1 MAFFVPEF
9 CSDYPL
15 GYQTVA
21 ALDGNDAL
29 ILGQLRVGHNEET
42 GEHTDAAIPTGLVRV
57 GTAVQRSVNWAHGCL
72 GFLPME
78 RVGVTSPQLLAST
91 YFSDETDPRF
101 VFLSTETDTTGEFAY
116 DACSLLC
123 ASRTELTLLENP
135 MVAFWFSRPV
145 SGVEFGIEWPPQ
157 PMLQDL
163 NSIRDGDTFARVRAV
178 ELTAGVIAK
187 LTGLAGGGSTKAVTV
202 ANDGTLAAALI
213 TPALTDGS
221 FADAFDLDE
230 VAKRITVLESD
241 VIPLNGNFEFYDGSA
256 FRNWTG
262 TFDATGIDPGGGRYI
277 ELGTTSRQVDS
288 SEFAIPGD
296 MTLLEVLAR
305 RPSGT
310 GTSGS
315 VRLRWYTSAH
325 SFISAD
331 TFSIQA
337 DTANVWFTTLATISP
352 PSTAAYA
359 VVRLDN
365 EGGIA
370 IQYGSVRIRPLARL
384 IPATLTSVT
393 LDSDFVAFDA
403 DSTPRVMLEASGRLS
418 LTGGVKRSSGTVVD
432 GETLLTTPS
441 GFRPATRN
449 RFFTAQCYGGMINVT
464 WQTSGNVVVNFPAGY
479 TATTPTG
486 YSPHLGIWFDGIS
499 FDPRA

>member
-29 ILGQLRVGHNEET
+29 ILGQLRAGHDEDT
-42 GEHTDAAIPTGLVRV
+42 GAHIDRAIPTGLVRV
-57 GTAVQRSVNWAHGCL
+57 GTAVQRSVSWAHGCP
-72 GFLPME
+72 GFIPVE

-91 YFSDETDPRF
+91 FFTSEGDPRF
-101 VFLSTETDTTGEFAY
+101 VFLSTETDTTGEFAFDEY
-116 DACSLLC
+116 SLLC
-123 ASRTELTLLENP
+123 ASRTELRLLENP

-145 SGVEFGIEWPPQ
+145 NGVEFGFEWPPQ
-157 PMLQDL
+157 PMVPDL
-163 NSIRDGDTFARVRAV
+163 NSIRDGDTFSRVRAV
-178 ELTAGVIAK
+178 ELTDGVIAK
-187 LTGLAGGGSTKAVTV
+187 LTALAGGGATKTVTV

-213 TPALTDGS
+213 TLALTDGS
-221 FADAFDLDE
+221 FAAAAD
-230 VAKRITVLESD
+230 VADIIKRMAVLESD

-262 TFDATGIDPGGGRYI
+262 TFDATGIDPGSGRYV
-277 ELGTTSRQVDS
+277 ELGTTARQVDS

-296 MTLLEVLAR
+296 VTMLEVLAR

-331 TFSIQA
+331 TFPIVSS
-337 DTANVWFTTLATISP
+337 TANVWFTTLGTVSP
-352 PSTAAYA
+352 PATAAYA
-359 VVRLDN
+359 VVRLMN
-365 EGGIA
+365 EA
-370 IQYGSVRIRPLARL
+370 TVTLQYGSVRIRPLSRL

-418 LTGGVKRSSGTVVD
+418 LTGGVKRSSGNVVD

-441 GFRPATRN
+441 GFRPLTRN
-449 RFFTAQCYGGMINVT
+449 RFFTAQCYGGIINVT